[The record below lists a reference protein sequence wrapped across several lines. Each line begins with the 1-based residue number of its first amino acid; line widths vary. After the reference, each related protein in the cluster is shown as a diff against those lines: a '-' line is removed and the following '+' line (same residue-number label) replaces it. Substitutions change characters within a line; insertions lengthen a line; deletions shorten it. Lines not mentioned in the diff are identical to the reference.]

1 MDNLFFERDRDKAK
15 KFNQERTN
23 DAKKFNQQ
31 RVDQQQEIYDEA
43 FNLKKEGEASFD
55 PDYIDG

>member
-1 MDNLFFERDRDKAK
+1 MDHLFFERDREKAKKLNQERVDEAK
-15 KFNQERTN
+15 KFNQER
-23 DAKKFNQQ
+23 
-31 RVDQQQEIYDEA
+31 VDQQEEIYDQA